1 LEPTAVTT
9 VLGSCVSVCLFDV
22 GLQCGGMNHFLL
34 PFWCGNSRSPGR
46 FGNEATQA
54 LLARLLALG
63 GRRESI
69 QAKVFGGACVIDAL
83 RRRHGQLG
91 DQNVAR
97 ALEALEAEGIPVV
110 ARDTDGE
117 RGRKLVFHT
126 DTGDAW
132 VKVL

>member
-1 LEPTAVTT
+1 
-9 VLGSCVSVCLFDV
+9 
-22 GLQCGGMNHFLL
+22 M
-34 PFWCGNSRSPGR
+34 
-46 FGNEATQA
+46 
-54 LLARLLALG
+54 
-63 GRRESI
+63 
-69 QAKVFGGACVIDAL
+69 IDAL